1 MSCYLDLRTGGSE
14 EKEEEPV
21 FDIIAM
27 TTLWLNSMKQTH
39 R

>member
-14 EKEEEPV
+14 EKEEFV
-21 FDIIAM
+21 FDIIAI